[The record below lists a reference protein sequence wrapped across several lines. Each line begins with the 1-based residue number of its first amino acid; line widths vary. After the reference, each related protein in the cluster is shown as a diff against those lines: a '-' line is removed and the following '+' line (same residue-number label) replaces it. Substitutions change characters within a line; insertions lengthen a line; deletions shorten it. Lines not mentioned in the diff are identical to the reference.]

1 MDTCASTATNAAPA
15 TAHPAAYAARLAV
28 PFRAGATV
36 VARVCTGILL
46 PDSRSD
52 SRSNDVYL
60 GGVGVVRVRDELG
73 DHRAGLVVQ
82 LDAQLVDRKPGDLQ
96 LVAGDLRD
104 HGEN

>member
-1 MDTCASTATNAAPA
+1 MDTCASTATNAAPV

-36 VARVCTGILL
+36 VARVCTGMLL
-46 PDSRSD
+46 PDG
-52 SRSNDVYL
+52 RSNDVYL

-73 DHRAGLVVQ
+73 DHRAGLVVR

-104 HGEN
+104 HGGNLVIV